1 MRVKLHPQ
9 AREDILRG
17 IAFYD
22 EQSYGLGGYFKTM
35 VIAAIDSLQFF
46 PAIHVEIRGYHRML
60 VDKFPF
66 AVYYIILKSAVVVYS
81 VLDTRMNPD
90 TINAQLDSLHQS

>member
-1 MRVKLHPQ
+1 MTIKLHPQ
-9 AREDILRG
+9 VRTDILRG

-22 EQSYGLGGYFKTM
+22 SQSHGLGAYFQTM
-35 VIAAIDSLQFF
+35 VITAIDSLQFF
-46 PAIHVEIRGYHRML
+46 PAIHAKVRGYHRML

-66 AVYYIILKSAVVVYS
+66 AVYYKIFADKVVVFS

-90 TINAQLDSLHQS
+90 GINAQLDSLS

>member
-1 MRVKLHPQ
+1 MQVKLHPR

-22 EQSYGLGGYFKTM
+22 EQAYGLGEYFKTM
-35 VIAAIDSLQFF
+35 VVAAIDSLQFF
-46 PAIHVEIRGYHRML
+46 PAIHVKIRGYHRML

-66 AVYYIILKSAVVVYS
+66 AVYYKIFKSAVVVYS
-81 VLDTRMNPD
+81 VLDMRMNPD
-90 TINAQLDSLHQS
+90 TINKQLDSL